1 MSDTITKRP
10 KRKDWEGSCVE
21 YADALENYTSFLEKK
36 NKIIK
41 IYNQAE
47 TRKIFE
53 DLLISSEEHIKTGG
67 IRFYGIHFEKIKTIF
82 KKYGCEFVQPF

>member
-1 MSDTITKRP
+1 MSEKEIPTRP
-10 KRKDWEGSCVE
+10 IREEFSGSCAE
-21 YADALENYTSFLEKK
+21 YTDAIENYTSFLEKK

-67 IRFYGIHFEKIKTIF
+67 IRFSGVHIELLKEYL
-82 KKYGCEFVQPF
+82 KKMATNL